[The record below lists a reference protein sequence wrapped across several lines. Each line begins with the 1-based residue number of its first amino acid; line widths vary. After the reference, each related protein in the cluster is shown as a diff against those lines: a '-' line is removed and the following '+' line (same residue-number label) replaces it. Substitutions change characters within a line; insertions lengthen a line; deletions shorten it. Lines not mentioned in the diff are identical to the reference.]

1 MLSSGIFAPPHIAAA
16 IGAMLEHSEES
27 EPHRSDNTDHDVLP
41 HDVFP
46 HDAMAQMVASD
57 DEACLKSKG
66 LPLTDSYTSAPPL
79 KKHLSAL
86 ELSALALFE
95 AFKTKPRY
103 LIYHAQTLFVSDETK
118 SHICNNQLHEAK

>member
-1 MLSSGIFAPPHIAAA
+1 
-16 IGAMLEHSEES
+16 MLEHSEKK
-27 EPHRSDNTDHDVLP
+27 EPHHSDSSDASSALRIDP
-41 HDVFP
+41 H
-46 HDAMAQMVASD
+46 AMAQMVASD
-57 DEACLKSKG
+57 DEACLKSRG

-79 KKHLSAL
+79 KKHSSAL

>member
-16 IGAMLEHSEES
+16 IGAMLEHSEKS
-27 EPHRSDNTDHDVLP
+27 EPHRSDDTD

-57 DEACLKSKG
+57 DEACLKSRG

-79 KKHLSAL
+79 KKHSSAL

-103 LIYHAQTLFVSDETK
+103 LIFHLPRTDSLRQ
-118 SHICNNQLHEAK
+118 